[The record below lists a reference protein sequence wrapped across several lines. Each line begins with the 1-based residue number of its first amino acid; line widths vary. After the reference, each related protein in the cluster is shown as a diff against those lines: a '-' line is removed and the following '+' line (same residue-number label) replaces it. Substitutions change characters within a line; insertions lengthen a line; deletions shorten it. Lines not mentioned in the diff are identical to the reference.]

1 MVPIS
6 HTRDTVGPMGRTV
19 GDVALLDAIVTGEP
33 PIFSP
38 ASLSGLRIGIPAS
51 FWAGLDPQVAAVMV
65 QARARLTSAGVDF
78 VEVDTAGLGALNEKV
93 SFPVALHEP
102 IADIP
107 AYLAATGVTGIG
119 VREIAAAIAS
129 PDVKGAFGA
138 IQGDVAGPGY
148 PDAIRVHRP
157 QMQRLYADYFAA
169 NRLEAMMFPT
179 TVAPAVAIDPVAGSG
194 KFTLNGAQVD
204 TFGTFIRNT
213 DPGSNAGIPG
223 LALPAGMTPGGLPVG
238 LEIDGPLGTDRR
250 LIAIGLAFEAVL
262 GSLRPPPGI

>member
-1 MVPIS
+1 
-6 HTRDTVGPMGRTV
+6 
-19 GDVALLDAIVTGEP
+19 
-33 PIFSP
+33 
-38 ASLSGLRIGIPAS
+38 
-51 FWAGLDPQVAAVMV
+51 
-65 QARARLTSAGVDF
+65 
-78 VEVDTAGLGALNEKV
+78 
-93 SFPVALHEP
+93 
-102 IADIP
+102 
-107 AYLAATGVTGIG
+107 
-119 VREIAAAIAS
+119 
-129 PDVKGAFGA
+129 
-138 IQGDVAGPGY
+138 
-148 PDAIRVHRP
+148 
-157 QMQRLYADYFAA
+157 MQRLYADYFGA

-194 KFTLNGAQVD
+194 KFMLNGAQVD